1 MPTFFSDLIQTHRE
15 LKLHGR
21 TQLSLHLSTQYF
33 PKIFYANTNKQLLT
47 DYLTRKRKS
56 ISMKKKFENVIKF
69 YMMLFSSFEKFTL
82 EGNIFSY
89 FDSFGFH
96 ILMIEMI

>member
-1 MPTFFSDLIQTHRE
+1 MAE
-15 LKLHGR
+15 LTDHYILMFNIFQK
-21 TQLSLHLSTQYF
+21 YF
-33 PKIFYANTNKQLLT
+33 TLNKQLLT

-96 ILMIEMI
+96 ILMIEMISH

>member
-1 MPTFFSDLIQTHRE
+1 MAELNYHYILMLNIFQKYFTF
-15 LKLHGR
+15 
-21 TQLSLHLSTQYF
+21 
-33 PKIFYANTNKQLLT
+33 NKQLLT

-56 ISMKKKFENVIKF
+56 ISMKKKFENVIRF

-89 FDSFGFH
+89 FDSHSDFIF
-96 ILMIEMI
+96 